1 METMNA
7 RERLDVIRVILRG
20 TSYLIGLFSSMYF
33 AYQGQALLTAFWFG
47 WALLFVVEGWVK

>member
-1 METMNA
+1 MNA